1 MKKHSKCK
9 ARKCNENAQIRGLCR
24 KHHEEQRQADELRQ
38 DGQSLLERGRIDE
51 EHASVEWIRID
62 LQKLQPWWNRISVAM
77 GPQNEDPALKEE
89 APFAKEW
96 CMTLAMEMVKAER
109 ASRAGIPWDQGKAEI
124 IRDRVWRRLEG
135 LEASKEMP
143 PALPHR
149 PS

>member
-9 ARKCNENAQIRGLCR
+9 ARKCNETAQIRGLCR

-38 DGQSLLERGRIDE
+38 DGQSLLEKGRIDD
-51 EHASVEWIRID
+51 EHASVEWIRMD

-77 GPQNEDPALKEE
+77 SPQNEDPVLKDE

-109 ASRAGIPWDQGKAEI
+109 ASRAGISWDQGKAEI

-135 LEASKEMP
+135 LETGKELP
-143 PALPHR
+143 PAVD
-149 PS
+149 